1 MSDFLTV
8 EEAARQLGVEYK
20 TVYHLVRRGEIPAG
34 KIGRIYR
41 IRKGDLESYFERQ
54 KEAVARQ
61 ARGERPAAASE
72 RRCGGCGRR
81 MVSDL
86 SVGGRC
92 EECGE
97 PICQACWMVKKV
109 RHCREHT
116 EPRGAEAGL
125 SSLPPGG
132 GETARAIGDVEQAVQ
147 RLLREG
153 KPVLERG
160 RGVVEEEAFLRTF
173 AQRFEAV
180 EVLPDPLREREIPLR
195 DARVKHM
202 LRETRKGP
210 DGVPGN
216 RTSIFRIKVGG
227 WGKPMSQLFVQ
238 GQFCCHPDR
247 IDSDGYDAEPIGSE
261 ELLAMV
267 NNVAAEAKKS
277 DAFHVVLASAPVG
290 WSSEAVEAVRNPA
303 AGSPFRDRRV
313 GVALEDLATG
323 EVHLDE
329 SDERLWPF
337 WAILDPARHE
347 AKVRAC
353 VEAIGGRLSQAGSLS
368 VPEAEALCGRDATWA
383 VEAMRRVCSEGG
395 FHLDEIEGVGLVL
408 SGADQ

>member
-8 EEAARQLGVEYK
+8 EEAAQQLGVEYK

-41 IRKGDLESYFERQ
+41 IRRDDLESYFERQ

-61 ARGERPAAASE
+61 ARGEKSVASSE
-72 RRCGGCGRR
+72 LRCGGCGRR
-81 MVSDL
+81 IVSEL
-86 SVGGRC
+86 SIGGQC
-92 EECGE
+92 VDCGE
-97 PICQACWMVKKV
+97 PICQACWMVKKM
-109 RHCREHT
+109 RHCGEH
-116 EPRGAEAGL
+116 AE
-125 SSLPPGG
+125 SGG
-132 GETARAIGDVEQAVQ
+132 GDNEQGSTSAATADRPGEGGEVEGVVKRLRQA
-147 RLLREG
+147 G

-195 DARVKHM
+195 EARVKHM

-227 WGKPMSQLFVQ
+227 WGKPMSHLFVQ
-238 GQFCCHPDR
+238 GRFCCHPDR

-267 NNVAAEAKKS
+267 NDVAAEAKKA

-290 WSSEAVEAVRNPA
+290 WSEEAVAALTSPA
-303 AGSPFRDRRV
+303 ASSPFRDRRV
-313 GVALEDLATG
+313 GVALEDLAAG
-323 EVHLDE
+323 KVHLDE

-337 WAILDPARHE
+337 WAILDPSRHE

-353 VEAIGGRLSQAGSLS
+353 MEVICGRLTEAGSVS
-368 VPEAEALCGRDATWA
+368 RGEAEELCGADSTWA
-383 VEAMRRVCSEGG
+383 AEAMRHVANKAGY
-395 FHLDEIEGVGLVL
+395 HLDDIEGVGLVL
-408 SGADQ
+408 SGSEQ